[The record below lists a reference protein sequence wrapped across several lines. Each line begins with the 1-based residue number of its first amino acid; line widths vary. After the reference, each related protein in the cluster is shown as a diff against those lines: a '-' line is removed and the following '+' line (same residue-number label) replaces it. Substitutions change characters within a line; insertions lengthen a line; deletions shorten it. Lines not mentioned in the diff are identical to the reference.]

1 MHSNQVAAACKRIID
16 LAGALIV
23 LAVVWP
29 GMLLV
34 ALTIWLTMGKPIL
47 FRQMR
52 PGLGARPFMLAKF
65 RTMTEA
71 LSSTVDPSTDAARLT
86 SVGKVLRRFS
96 LDELPQLW
104 NVLRGEMS
112 LVGPRPLL
120 MEYLSQYTPEQA
132 RRHLMKP
139 GITGL
144 TQVKGRNA
152 ITWEQKFHWDIWY
165 IEHWS
170 LWLDFRI
177 LWATIERVIRREGI
191 SQQGHATMEKLGVE
205 RR

>member
-71 LSSTVDPSTDAARLT
+71 PSSTVDPSTDAARLT

-165 IEHWS
+165 IDHWS

-191 SQQGHATMEKLGVE
+191 SQQGHATMEKFGVE